1 MTIIFFLS
9 ILLLGASIFLFFYT
23 AETHTVKA
31 TKKFALTFYALVGIS
46 NLVTIIIL
54 AFNF

>member
-1 MTIIFFLS
+1 MSIIFFLS

-23 AETHTVKA
+23 AETHTVKV
-31 TKKFALTFYALVGIS
+31 TRRLALTFYACVGIS

-54 AFNF
+54 SIKF

>member
-1 MTIIFFLS
+1 MSIIFFLA

-23 AETHTVKA
+23 AETHTVKV
-31 TKKFALTFYALVGIS
+31 TRRLALTFYACVGIS

-54 AFNF
+54 AFEF